1 MDGSLPMNRLTKT
14 EQLTVIDNA
23 NKWARANK
31 KRLAKEYIDT
41 DKYLTDKQPVAFFM
55 AGCPAAGKTEV
66 ARALANNIAK
76 ELKRSEPIL
85 HLDPDVIRENIIGY
99 NGAQSE
105 LFQEATT
112 IIVNACFDRMMTN
125 KPSFI
130 LDGTLSNLS
139 IARKN
144 IERCLDNK
152 RKYDITLCFVYN
164 EPLVSWQ
171 TAQLRKLT
179 TGRDVKLDIFI
190 DRYFKAREN
199 VNILKSEFGNRITL
213 DILFKDLSTADLRPE
228 FNVTSIDSHIPCHY
242 NRDSLKHAIQKL
254 EATNE
259 VT

>member
-1 MDGSLPMNRLTKT
+1 MTMHNLTKI
-14 EQLTVIDNA
+14 EQHKIIDNS

-41 DKYLTDKQPVAFFM
+41 DKYLTDKHPVAFFM

-76 ELKRSEPIL
+76 ELKRTEPIL
-85 HLDPDVIRENIIGY
+85 HLDPDVIRENIEGY
-99 NGAQSE
+99 DGSQAE

-112 IIVNACFDRMMTN
+112 IIVNACFDRIMKN

-139 IARKN
+139 ITRRN
-144 IERCLDNK
+144 IERCLDHK

-164 EPLVSWQ
+164 DPLVSWQ

-190 DRYFKAREN
+190 DRYFKSREN
-199 VNILKSEFGNRITL
+199 VNILKSEFGKRVTL

-228 FNVTSIDSHIPCHY
+228 FNVSSIDNHIPCNY
-242 NRDSLKHAIQKL
+242 NRDTLKLAIQKL
-254 EATNE
+254 EAKK
-259 VT
+259 